1 MANTEF
7 GTVFFDE
14 ISYTKFDGK
23 AWTDTVFAPS
33 NQLPIHPAS
42 HVLHYASTCFEGL
55 KAFKN
60 KNGKV
65 LVFRLDDHIKRMQNS
80 ARKLHLPVPD
90 AAQMRAMVLDLLA
103 KYRDQVP
110 EFPAAAYIRPT
121 LIGLDEAIGRAAA
134 PSQTALLFI
143 LISPVGDYISADA
156 KVRVLLDTD
165 NQRTAAHF
173 GSVKTGGN
181 YASALG
187 LIQAARNKYQVEQVI
202 FAPKG
207 DVQETGA
214 TNCLLVNDKQIITKP
229 TGDEF
234 LPGITRD
241 SLLKVAKKL
250 GYEVI
255 EKNIN
260 ADELISFIANGELI
274 LSGTAAVLVPVS
286 EVVYQDKNYPV
297 NQGKPAANAKKLREH
312 LTNIQQGIEEDK
324 FNWIT
329 VI

>member
-1 MANTEF
+1 MANSEF

-14 ISYTKFDGK
+14 ITYTKFDGNK
-23 AWTDTVFAPS
+23 WSDTVFAPS
-33 NQLPIHPAS
+33 NQLPIHPAA

-55 KAFKN
+55 KAFKD
-60 KNGKV
+60 KDGKV

-80 ARKLHLPVPD
+80 AKKLHLPAPD
-90 AAQMRAMVLDLLA
+90 AAQMRAMVLDLLD

-110 EFPAAAYIRPT
+110 TFPASAYIRPT
-121 LIGLDEAIGRAAA
+121 LMGLDEAIGRAAA
-134 PSQTALLFI
+134 PSQTAMLFI

-187 LIQAARNKYQVEQVI
+187 LIQAARQKYKVEQVI
-202 FAPKG
+202 FAPHG

-241 SLLKVAKKL
+241 SLLKAAAKL

-260 ADELISFIANGELI
+260 ADELIDFIADGELI

-286 EVVYQDKNYPV
+286 EVVYHDKTYTV
-297 NQGKPAANAKKLREH
+297 NHGKPADNAKKLRTY
-312 LTNIQQGIEEDK
+312 LNNIQQGVETDS
-324 FNWIT
+324 FGWVT

>member
-14 ISYTKFDGK
+14 ITYTKYDGK
-23 AWTDTVFAPS
+23 AWSDTVFAPS
-33 NQLPIHPAS
+33 NQLPIHPAA
-42 HVLHYASTCFEGL
+42 HVFHYASTCFEGL

-60 KNGKV
+60 SAGKV
-65 LVFRLDDHIKRMQNS
+65 SIFRLDDHVKRMQNS
-80 ARKLHLPVPD
+80 AKKLHLPVPD
-90 AAQMRAMVLDLLA
+90 AAQMRQMIIDLLD

-110 EFPAAAYIRPT
+110 TFPASAYIRPT

-134 PSQTALLFI
+134 PSQTALLYI
-143 LISPVGDYISADA
+143 LISPVGDYISEDA
-156 KVRVLLDTD
+156 KIRVLLDTD

-187 LIQAARNKYQVEQVI
+187 LIQAARDKHQVEQVI

-234 LPGITRD
+234 LPGITRN
-241 SLLKVAKKL
+241 SLLKVAEKL
-250 GYEVI
+250 GYQVV
-255 EKNIN
+255 EKNITT
-260 ADELISFIANGELI
+260 DEFIDFIAEGELI

-286 EVVYQDKNYPV
+286 EVVYQDKTYTV
-297 NQGKPAANAKKLREH
+297 NQGQPATNAKKLRSH
-312 LTNIQQGIEEDK
+312 LTGIQQGIEADT
-324 FNWIT
+324 FGWTT